1 MKLNLSMEKTGKNLH
16 CFFFLQKVLL
26 KQTFSL
32 ALLPSLHVVSWSR
45 AVVDGNSVSPQQASH
60 EGIMSLNDLLEPSDG
75 DHVTALR
82 HLKD

>member
-1 MKLNLSMEKTGKNLH
+1 MET
-16 CFFFLQKVLL
+16 
-26 KQTFSL
+26 
-32 ALLPSLHVVSWSR
+32 
-45 AVVDGNSVSPQQASH
+45 ASH